1 MNPKSTADS
10 TNEWKGN
17 SIVRSIHIL
26 ITLGLYLIPWR
37 LYAASINQEPEKY
50 LSFIPSRIWNDTDGK
65 PIEAHGGGMFYK
77 NGTYYWFGEHG
88 TPGRTKV
95 GVMCYSS
102 KDLYNWKNEGVALPL
117 VYDDPNHDLSLD
129 CALERPKVIYN
140 AVIKKYV
147 MWFHLEL
154 KGQGYDAARS
164 GVAVSNDVTGPYTFI
179 RSFRPNKSMARD
191 MTLFV
196 DVDGKAYQ
204 FYASED
210 NQTMHVSLLS
220 DDYLGPAGQFKR
232 IFIGRFMEAPAVFKH
247 QGWYYFIGSGC
258 TAYAPNTARSAVA
271 ASIWG
276 PWKELGNPCV
286 GKNAD
291 KTFLSQ
297 STFVFPVTNKSGA
310 FIFMADQW
318 NVYENKGPRYVWLPI
333 HFEEGRIV
341 IRWADEWDMS
351 VFDR

>member
-1 MNPKSTADS
+1 MKS
-10 TNEWKGN
+10 
-17 SIVRSIHIL
+17 IYIL
-26 ITLGLYLIPWR
+26 IALGLYLNPWQFCIV
-37 LYAASINQEPEKY
+37 SSNQQFEKY
-50 LSFIPSRIWNDTDGK
+50 LSFCPGGIWNDTDRR
-65 PIEAHGGGMFYK
+65 PIEAHGGGMLYQ

-88 TPGRTKV
+88 TPGRTKI

-117 VYDDPNHDLSLD
+117 THDDPNHDLAEG

-140 AVIKKYV
+140 AATKKYV

-154 KGQGYDAARS
+154 KGQGYDTARS
-164 GVAVSNDVTGPYTFI
+164 GVAVSSKVTDPYTFVQ
-179 RSFRPNKSMARD
+179 SFRPNKSMARD

-196 DVDGKAYQ
+196 DDDGKAYQ

-220 DDYLGPAGQFKR
+220 DDYLRPSGKFKR
-232 IFIGRFMEAPAVFKH
+232 IFIGRSTEAPAVFKH
-247 QGWYYFIGSGC
+247 RGRYYFIGSGC
-258 TAYAPNTARSAVA
+258 TAYAPNAARSAVA
-271 ASIWG
+271 NSIWG
-276 PWKELGNPCV
+276 SWKELGNPCI

-297 STFVFPVTNKSGA
+297 GTFVFPVANKPGA

-318 NVYENKGPRYVWLPI
+318 NVYENKGPRYVWPPI
-333 HFEEGRIV
+333 HSDKDRFV
-341 IRWADEWDMS
+341 IRWMKEWDIS
-351 VFDR
+351 VFD

>member
-1 MNPKSTADS
+1 MK
-10 TNEWKGN
+10 
-17 SIVRSIHIL
+17 SIHVL
-26 ITLGLYLIPWR
+26 IALGLYLNPWQ
-37 LYAASINQEPEKY
+37 LYAESINQEPEKY
-50 LSFIPSRIWNDTDGK
+50 LSFSPAKIWNDTDGK
-65 PIEAHGGGMFYK
+65 PIEAHGGGMFYE

-88 TPGRTKV
+88 TPGQTKI

-102 KDLYNWKNEGVALPL
+102 RDLYNWKNEGVALL
-117 VYDDPNHDLSLD
+117 LAYNDPNHVLAVG

-140 AVIKKYV
+140 AATKKYV

-164 GVAVSNDVTGPYTFI
+164 GVAVSNCVTGPYNFL
-179 RSFRPNKSMARD
+179 RSSRPNNSMARD

-196 DVDGKAYQ
+196 DDDDKAYQ
-204 FYASED
+204 FYESED

-220 DDYLGPAGQFKR
+220 DDYLRPDGKFKR
-232 IFIGRFMEAPAVFKH
+232 IFIGRSMEAPAVFKH
-247 QGWYYFIGSGC
+247 QGRYYFIGSGC
-258 TAYAPNTARSAVA
+258 TAYAPNAARSAVA
-271 ASIWG
+271 TSIWG
-276 PWKELGNPCV
+276 PWKEIGNPCV

-297 STFVFPVTNKSGA
+297 STFVFPVANKSGA

-318 NVYENKGPRYVWLPI
+318 NVYENKGSRYVWLPV
-333 HFEEGRIV
+333 HFEEGRV
-341 IRWADEWDMS
+341 VLTWANEWDTS

>member
-1 MNPKSTADS
+1 MMGETREDC
-10 TNEWKGN
+10 
-17 SIVRSIHIL
+17 IVKNIHIL
-26 ITLGLYLIPWR
+26 MALGLCLASCK
-37 LYAASINQEPEKY
+37 LYAKPTNQRQEKY
-50 LSFIPSRIWNDTDGK
+50 SSFRPGRIWNDINGRR
-65 PIEAHGGGMFYK
+65 IEAHGGGMFYE

-88 TPGRTKV
+88 TPGRTRI

-117 VYDDPNHDLSLD
+117 AYDDPNHNLAIG

-140 AVIKKYV
+140 AATKKYV

-164 GVAVSNDVTGPYTFI
+164 GVAVSNRVTGPYVFL
-179 RSFRPNKSMARD
+179 RSFRPNNSMARD

-196 DVDGKAYQ
+196 DDDGKAYQ

-210 NQTMHVSLLS
+210 NKTIHVSLLS
-220 DDYLGPAGQFKR
+220 DDYLRPSGKFKR
-232 IFIGRFMEAPAVFKH
+232 IFVNRYMEAPAVFSIRSPEDKH
-247 QGWYYFIGSGC
+247 QGRYYFIGSGC
-258 TAYAPNTARSAVA
+258 TAYAPNAARSAVA
-271 ASIWG
+271 PSIWG

-286 GKNAD
+286 GTNAD

-297 STFVFPVTNKSGA
+297 STYVFPVAGKPGA

-318 NVYENKGPRYVWLPI
+318 NVYENKGPRYLWLPI
-333 HFEEGRIV
+333 SFEKDRIV
-341 IRWADEWDMS
+341 IRWMNEWDIS

>member
-1 MNPKSTADS
+1 VK
-10 TNEWKGN
+10 
-17 SIVRSIHIL
+17 SIHIL
-26 ITLGLYLIPWR
+26 IALGLYLAPWQ
-37 LYAASINQEPEKY
+37 LYAESINQEPEKY
-50 LSFIPSRIWNDTDGK
+50 LSFSPAKIWNDADGK
-65 PIEAHGGGMFYK
+65 PIEAHGGGMFYE

-88 TPGRTKV
+88 TPGRTRV

-117 VYDDPNHDLSLD
+117 AYDDPNHDISLG

-140 AVIKKYV
+140 TATKKYV

-164 GVAVSNDVTGPYTFI
+164 GVAVSNNVTGPYTFI
-179 RSFRPNKSMARD
+179 QSFRPNKSMARD

-196 DVDGKAYQ
+196 DDDGKAYQ

-210 NQTMHVSLLS
+210 NKTMHVSLLS
-220 DDYLGPAGQFKR
+220 DDYLMPSGKFER
-232 IFIGRFMEAPAVFKH
+232 IFIGRSTEAPAVFKH
-247 QGWYYFIGSGC
+247 QGRYYFIGSGC
-258 TAYAPNTARSAVA
+258 TAYAPNAARSAVA

-276 PWKELGNPCV
+276 PWEELGNPCV

-297 STFVFPVTNKSGA
+297 STFVFPVANKSGA

-333 HFEEGRIV
+333 HFEKGRIV
-341 IRWADEWDMS
+341 IRWADKWDIS
-351 VFDR
+351 VFGR